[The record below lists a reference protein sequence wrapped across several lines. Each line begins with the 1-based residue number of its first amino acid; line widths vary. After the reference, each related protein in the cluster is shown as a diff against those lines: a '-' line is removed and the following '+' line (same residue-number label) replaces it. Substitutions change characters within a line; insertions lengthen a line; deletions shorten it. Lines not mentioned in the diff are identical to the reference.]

1 MIKRQE
7 LVNDILDL
15 YDYID
20 VLELENERLKNNFP
34 KVRTNEKN
42 VTFIDVLMIEEG
54 KKKIFNNVVR
64 SWNRVKCNYN
74 EDTEKYDVTP
84 FNKWVESKVDRD
96 YLPKTMSY
104 EDFVTYFKYELS
116 EMYKKEKE
124 EALKEAKENE

>member
-20 VLELENERLKNNFP
+20 SIEMENQNLNNRIP
-34 KVRTNEKN
+34 KVKSKDKDITY
-42 VTFIDVLMIEEG
+42 IDVLMIEEG
-54 KKKIFNNVVR
+54 KEKIFHDVVR

-74 EDTEKYDVTP
+74 EDTEQYDVTP
-84 FNKWVESKVDRD
+84 FNKWVKNKVDKD
-96 YLPKTMSY
+96 YLPNTMSY

-116 EMYKKEKE
+116 DMYKEEKE
-124 EALKEAKENE
+124 ESIREAKENK